1 MALVSKPPGIVPVRT
16 WGFQS
21 PARPCGI
28 VGKGE
33 IPEGGPAGRKPHW
46 YNRPAINPRWV
57 VPLAEA
63 EELAVASLAPPTKGQ
78 SSQAPAELF
87 RMHCFMFS
95 SLIFPCWFWPSLTSR
110 CGASLLA
117 VHRCTAPTFARC
129 YEKVL
134 NDRWSWGAKARCQN
148 TVNREQAFKWKLSS
162 RQRYGPSSLQEA

>member
-28 VGKGE
+28 VGKEE
-33 IPEGGPAGRKPHW
+33 IPEAGPAGRKPHW

-63 EELAVASLAPPTKGQ
+63 EELAVASLAPPTKAQ

-87 RMHCFMFS
+87 RMHCLIFS
-95 SLIFPCWFWPSLTSR
+95 SLIFPLLVLAFCDFPLWLVSSGRSQVYCANFRSLLRESFER
-110 CGASLLA
+110 SLVMGSQGPMPKHSESGASL
-117 VHRCTAPTFARC
+117 
-129 YEKVL
+129 
-134 NDRWSWGAKARCQN
+134 
-148 TVNREQAFKWKLSS
+148 
-162 RQRYGPSSLQEA
+162 